1 MELRRAQPPCSVNP
15 GALDGATRQPQGAGA
30 GGACDAWSGLSGTR
44 LEEEEDGPQIWGCLG
59 PAESGLVKGMT
70 FGVSIKNLP
79 GESFGA
85 D

>member
-1 MELRRAQPPCSVNP
+1 MTLQALYSRREEMKRIIQES
-15 GALDGATRQPQGAGA
+15 
-30 GGACDAWSGLSGTR
+30 SGTR
-44 LEEEEDGPQIWGCLG
+44 LEEEGVGPQIWGSLG

-85 D
+85 N

>member
-1 MELRRAQPPCSVNP
+1 MELRRAKPPCSVGP
-15 GALDGATRQPQGAGA
+15 GALAGAARQPQRAGA
-30 GGACDAWSGLSGTR
+30 GEVHNAWSGLGRTR
-44 LEEEEDGPQIWGCLG
+44 LEEEGVGPQIWGSLG

-85 D
+85 N

>member
-1 MELRRAQPPCSVNP
+1 MQCGSRSP
-15 GALDGATRQPQGAGA
+15 GWGRETATARGA
-30 GGACDAWSGLSGTR
+30 GGVHNAWSGLGRTR
-44 LEEEEDGPQIWGCLG
+44 LEEEGVGPQIWGSLG

-85 D
+85 N